1 MFWGHGFE
9 FTPQVGK
16 VRDVT
21 VSAQVQPATLQ
32 SEMSQE
38 VSDEAL
44 MLRYRDGEA
53 EAFAVL
59 YERHKGPLYRY
70 MLRHCGIAAVAEELF
85 QEVWLSVI
93 RARGQYVVQAKFS
106 TYLYRVAHNRL
117 IDYYRRQAG
126 ISAVWGDGAGPAVEE
141 VPLSGAEEPEN
152 QVHTRALVTRLM
164 ELIRVLP
171 EVQRE
176 AFLLREEAG
185 MSVEEIAE
193 VTGVERET
201 AKSRLRYALNRLRRG
216 LLGIV

>member
-1 MFWGHGFE
+1 ME
-9 FTPQVGK
+9 K

-21 VSAQVQPATLQ
+21 VSAQLQPATLQ

-53 EAFAVL
+53 EAFTVL
-59 YERHKGPLYRY
+59 YERHKGSLYRY

-85 QEVWLSVI
+85 QEVWFSVV

-126 ISAVWGDGAGPAVEE
+126 ISAVWEDGAGPAVED
-141 VPLSGAEEPEN
+141 VPLSEAEEPEN
-152 QVHTRALVTRLM
+152 QAHARALVTRLI
-164 ELIRVLP
+164 ELIRMLP

-185 MSVEEIAE
+185 MSIEEIAE

-216 LLGIV
+216 LLGVV